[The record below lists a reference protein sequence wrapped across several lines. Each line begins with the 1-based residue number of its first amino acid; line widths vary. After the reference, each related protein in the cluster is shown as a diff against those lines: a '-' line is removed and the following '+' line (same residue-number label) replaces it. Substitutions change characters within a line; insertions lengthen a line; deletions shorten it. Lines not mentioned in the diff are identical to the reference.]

1 MTHVE
6 VAITPRPS
14 EQTGEFIMRVFN
26 ENLLESADPKMYIR
40 IECHDGDTLQAFAC
54 IPVQQR
60 RVDPYMVC

>member
-1 MTHVE
+1 
-6 VAITPRPS
+6 
-14 EQTGEFIMRVFN
+14 
-26 ENLLESADPKMYIR
+26 MYIR